1 MAQLFT
7 ILSAEDLSRRKTKRL
22 LGLYKQWTNIGSKNS
37 NLEELNNEELDACL
51 AQFYGEIRKQ
61 DGKEYEP
68 DSL

>member
-37 NLEELNNEELDACL
+37 NLEELNNEEFVACL
-51 AQFYGEIRKQ
+51 A
-61 DGKEYEP
+61 
-68 DSL
+68 